1 MSIITLKSNQVD
13 GSDNILDEIAVN
25 FNNRFLEGIQLGPDS
40 TLELISANIVK
51 YPTYNVIK
59 GINDRFINRFGLSS
73 QGFRQKLIIIRPNRY
88 TGDELAAEIARA
100 CNDAMIMC
108 SFRSRNITGVVEG
121 WSCVYHRA
129 GVGRRVRSLLDLSRS
144 E

>member
-59 GINDRFINRFGLSS
+59 GINDRFILVHLRE
-73 QGFRQKLIIIRPNRY
+73 QYP
-88 TGDELAAEIARA
+88 
-100 CNDAMIMC
+100 
-108 SFRSRNITGVVEG
+108 
-121 WSCVYHRA
+121 WS
-129 GVGRRVRSLLDLSRS
+129 
-144 E
+144 